1 MLRSKDVA
9 EMLDISVSTIRYY
22 EKIGII
28 PPIERNAKGYRIY
41 TNSTLNWIYLMKS
54 LRNAG
59 LSIESL
65 LEFSR
70 LSQVKGPERK
80 KQKQVLENQL
90 HEIDE
95 KIAEMQRVR
104 NLLSYKI
111 ETYDDHLAKFQ
122 TGELASETAEKLWE
136 VNF

>member
-9 EMLDISVSTIRYY
+9 EMLDISISTIRYY

-28 PPIERNAKGYRIY
+28 PPIERNANGYRIY

-59 LSIESL
+59 VSIESL

-70 LSQVKGPERK
+70 LSQVEGPERN
-80 KQKQVLENQL
+80 KQKQVLEDQL
-90 HEIDE
+90 NEIEE
-95 KIAEMQRVR
+95 KITEMQRVR

-111 ETYDDHLAKFQ
+111 ETYDDHIAKFQ
-122 TGELASETAEKLWE
+122 SGKLTSETAEELWK
-136 VNF
+136 VKF